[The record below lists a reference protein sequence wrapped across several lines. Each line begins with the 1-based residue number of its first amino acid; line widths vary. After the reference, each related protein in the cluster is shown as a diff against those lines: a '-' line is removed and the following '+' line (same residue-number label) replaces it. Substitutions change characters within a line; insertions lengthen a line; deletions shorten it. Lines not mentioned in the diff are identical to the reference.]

1 MPNRPESWLADLAA
15 ADADLHATLAG
26 RSEHL
31 ARAAWSRRVVEAQ
44 AALGQARATIALQD
58 RLLHDLAT
66 RHTELEA
73 EVHALHGTPA
83 ADSPESVAQAG
94 AEQPV
99 GQPPSRLRI
108 ALTDPAR
115 ALRAVRR
122 RLPGG
127 HPESQQP
134 QLRLRADL

>member
-1 MPNRPESWLADLAA
+1 MPNSPESWLSDLAA

-26 RSEHL
+26 REEHL

-44 AALGQARATIALQD
+44 AALGQARATITLQD

-73 EVHALHGTPA
+73 EIHALHGTPVDA
-83 ADSPESVAQAG
+83 AGDPVAP
-94 AEQPV
+94 AEDERPV
-99 GQPPSRLRI
+99 GPTRRRLKI
-108 ALTDPAR
+108 VVTDPAR
-115 ALRAVRR
+115 AVRAVRR

-127 HPESQQP
+127 RP
-134 QLRLRADL
+134 